1 MASPRKRRE
10 RKAARLAA
18 QQAAEKAA
26 APVEAPAV
34 EPEPEPEVKA
44 EAEPVEVVEEA
55 APAPAKKAVTYT
67 RKTTP
72 KKSEAE
78 LKKHFLDKLDKK

>member
-18 QQAAEKAA
+18 EQAAEKAA
-26 APVEAPAV
+26 APVV
-34 EPEPEPEVKA
+34 EPEPAPEPEVKA
-44 EAEPVEVVEEA
+44 EAAPVEVVEEA
-55 APAPAKKAVTYT
+55 APAPAKTVTYK
-67 RKTTP
+67 RKTTA